1 MVNKVLSWPSSPKL
15 ARGVGPVVATQDDLL
30 KGMGLIREDVK
41 REVRKPPRSMFNIIN
56 VRYGSKADIPRRSD
70 LRPLLGVKQT

>member
-30 KGMGLIREDVK
+30 KDMGLIYPDFQRV
-41 REVRKPPRSMFNIIN
+41 V
-56 VRYGSKADIPRRSD
+56 
-70 LRPLLGVKQT
+70 